1 MPTPTIIT
9 HIVHLHIVT
18 VMVIIAHTT
27 AQAAHTPQAGTHP
40 PTMTPITLMVVRS
53 TIVGTTKSILRNKPI
68 FNLQSLIHPHLWQ
81 VVQAL
86 FHLA

>member
-18 VMVIIAHTT
+18 AMVIIAHTT

-53 TIVGTTKSILRNKPI
+53 TIAGTSNKSISAKQTH
-68 FNLQSLIHPHLWQ
+68 F
-81 VVQAL
+81 
-86 FHLA
+86 